1 MMTNRNLFQLGI
13 FTDYELWKDGI
24 ELIERT
30 VNLIPTS
37 KHFNSFFMNYYEN
50 LNLNYKILV
59 KSEEFYSQKVE
70 NSLFYNYD
78 KDFFCIKYP
87 KSKSIF
93 RVRDCRFLSYPMLNI
108 HNMIGIYLL
117 KLTYD
122 FINESIKKSSNIFSF
137 YGGEFKIQE
146 NKLYYDDGDLYYYN
160 FYKKF
165 KKKLYNEAKG
175 DNLENKIVLR
185 IDIENYYDSISI
197 KKLLE
202 NIEETVRPSKLTE
215 HKYNETVKETIVTF
229 FEYLM
234 EGKNG
239 LPAIEHFAINGFIG
253 YLYLCF
259 AEFYIIG
266 KLKKEYKDNVKNLK
280 IIRYIDDIFLV
291 IEYQDELEENIK
303 VNILINLLE
312 EVSEIL
318 YNKYELKVN
327 KKTKW
332 FDFSSH
338 EMIEEFRK
346 EIKYTSQVGEN
357 YLEDEVPI
365 PQKYEIIKKMANEI
379 KQSILNPTLF
389 IETTQKC
396 DIHIFN
402 EVYKKN
408 IGNYL
413 KKIDS
418 QKDLKRLFNDIDL
431 NFFKVNPKPL
441 IALVYKEEDSGNR
454 DRLKEKILKLNN
466 IKINE
471 VEIIFEILSQ
481 ENFEN
486 ISNFLD
492 KISQSIYFKK
502 LVIIYNKASE
512 KNKIE
517 EKYTENIHYQK
528 YTLIS
533 QIIRRKIAFQ
543 KKNYALALNHLVNEF
558 QLICYY
564 IDDIAMN
571 YSKYTLENISAF
583 LENKTS
589 IDSTKILKVR
599 NIFDERHTNQISH
612 SISEERLLKSISEQD
627 YLKYEEY
634 LVDIIK
640 EIIKNLTN

>member
-1 MMTNRNLFQLGI
+1 MPNKNLFQLGI
-13 FTDYELWKDGI
+13 FADYELWKDSI
-24 ELIERT
+24 ELIEKT
-30 VNLIPTS
+30 VDLIAVN
-37 KHFNSFFMNYYEN
+37 KHFNSFIMNYYKR
-50 LNLNYKILV
+50 LNINYKILI
-59 KSEEFYSQKVE
+59 KSEGFYSQKVE
-70 NSLFYNYD
+70 NALFYNYD
-78 KDFFCIKYP
+78 KDFFSIKYP

-122 FINESIKKSSNIFSF
+122 FLNESIIKNPSIFSF

-146 NKLYYDDGDLYYYN
+146 NKLHYVDGGLYYYN

-175 DNLENKIVLR
+175 NDLENKIVLR

-202 NIEETVRPSKLTE
+202 NIEETIRPSKLTE
-215 HKYNETVKETIVTF
+215 HNYDETVKETIITF
-229 FEYLM
+229 FEYIM

-239 LPAIEHFAINGFIG
+239 LPAVEHFAINGFIG

-266 KLKKEYKDNVKNLK
+266 KLKKEYKNTIKNLK
-280 IIRYIDDIFLV
+280 IVRYIDDIYLI
-291 IEYQDELEENIK
+291 IEYQEELENNIK

-312 EVSEIL
+312 EITEIL
-318 YNKYELKVN
+318 YDKYGLKVN

-332 FDFSSH
+332 FDFSNA
-338 EMIEEFRK
+338 EMIKEFK
-346 EIKYTSQVGEN
+346 EEIKYTSQVGEN
-357 YLEDEVPI
+357 YLEDEIPI
-365 PQKYEIIKKMANEI
+365 PQKYEIIKNMANEI
-379 KQSILNPTLF
+379 KNGILEPTSF
-389 IETTQKC
+389 IDATQKC
-396 DIHIFN
+396 DTHIFN
-402 EVYKKN
+402 EVYNKN
-408 IGNYL
+408 MSSYL
-413 KKIDS
+413 RKEES
-418 QKDLKRLFNDIDL
+418 QEDLKILFNDIDL
-431 NFFKVNPKPL
+431 NFFKIKPKPL
-441 IALVYKEEDSGNR
+441 IALLYREEDSKNR
-454 DRLKEKILKLNN
+454 NKLKEKILNLNN

-471 VEIIFEILSQ
+471 VEIILEILSQ

-486 ISNFLD
+486 ILNFLD
-492 KISQSIYFKK
+492 KISQNIYFKK
-502 LVIIYNKASE
+502 LVTIYNEASE
-512 KNKIE
+512 KNNIE

-564 IDDIAMN
+564 IDDIGMN
-571 YSKYTLENISAF
+571 YSKYTLENISEF
-583 LENKTS
+583 LENKTN
-589 IDSTKILKVR
+589 IDSMKILKVR

-612 SISEERLLKSISEQD
+612 SISEERLLKSISEQS
-627 YLKYEEY
+627 YLNYENY
-634 LVDIIK
+634 LIDIIR
-640 EIIKNLTN
+640 EII